1 MALAETMMAQSDTSV
16 HGQRAVTTVG
26 DWRQE
31 VNAGDG
37 KEAALAD
44 IVGGQRGDDKKG
56 DDDSVPQRAVF
67 ESFLVKTMSWF
78 SLRSQGKVA
87 SVLIVTLLPGDVV

>member
-1 MALAETMMAQSDTSV
+1 MALAETMMAQSDTSM
-16 HGQRAVTTVG
+16 HGQRVTTVG

-67 ESFLVKTMSWF
+67 KSFLVKTMSWF